1 MPGSEQGESQ
11 YRTLYLNPE
20 PPKFPNLLITGG
32 FLARGCGYR
41 CANTS
46 AEGTRLIMD
55 IPRPSNAR
63 AKMMRRIV
71 LGAAAILLIGGVTYG
86 LSRLRPAAPSVDR
99 ATVWS
104 DEVKRG
110 PMLRELRGI
119 GTLIPEDIQWIPAQT
134 EAQVDRIV
142 LKPGAI
148 VKSDSII
155 LELSNLTLKR
165 DVLDSEY
172 QLKAAEADYANLKV
186 QVNGELLNQKA
197 AEAAVRSEYEQAKIQ
212 HAVDEKLAAEG
223 IGSTVTAELSKVKE
237 EQLGVRVQLEGERTK
252 NTADAAQARLQAQ
265 QSHVDQQR
273 ALYELRH
280 AELEALH
287 VRAGLNGVLQLV
299 PVEVGQ
305 HVLPGTN
312 LARVADPKK
321 LKAEVKVAETQAKD
335 AVIGQKATVD
345 TRNGVVAGHVSRID
359 PSVQNGTV
367 TVDVA
372 IDGPLPDGA
381 RPDLSV
387 DGTIEVENLKDVLYV
402 GRPVHGASQST
413 ISLFK
418 LSSDGS
424 EANRVNVKL
433 GRSSVNTVEILQG
446 LQVGDRVIL
455 SDMSQWD
462 NYDRVRLK

>member
-1 MPGSEQGESQ
+1 M
-11 YRTLYLNPE
+11 
-20 PPKFPNLLITGG
+20 I
-32 FLARGCGYR
+32 
-41 CANTS
+41 
-46 AEGTRLIMD
+46 
-55 IPRPSNAR
+55 
-63 AKMMRRIV
+63 RRIV
-71 LGAAAILLIGGVTYG
+71 LGAAAVLLIGGVTFG
-86 LSRLRPAAPSVDR
+86 LSRLRPAAPTVDR

-165 DVLDSEY
+165 DVLDAEY

-186 QVNGELLNQKA
+186 QVNSELLNQKA
-197 AEAAVRSEYEQAKIQ
+197 AEAGVRSEYEQAKIQ
-212 HAVDEKLAAEG
+212 HAVDEKLAADG
-223 IGSTVTAELSKVKE
+223 IGSTVTAALSKVKE
-237 EQLGVRVQLEGERTK
+237 EQLAVRVQLEADRTK

-265 QSHVDQQR
+265 MSHVDQQR

-312 LARVADPKK
+312 LARVADPKR
-321 LKAEVKVAETQAKD
+321 LKAEIKVAETQAKD

-345 TRNGVVAGHVSRID
+345 TRNGMVTGHVSRID

-367 TVDVA
+367 TMDVA

-418 LSSDGS
+418 LTPDGS
-424 EANRVNVKL
+424 EATRVNVKL

>member
-1 MPGSEQGESQ
+1 M
-11 YRTLYLNPE
+11 
-20 PPKFPNLLITGG
+20 I
-32 FLARGCGYR
+32 
-41 CANTS
+41 
-46 AEGTRLIMD
+46 
-55 IPRPSNAR
+55 
-63 AKMMRRIV
+63 RRIV
-71 LGAAAILLIGGVTYG
+71 LGAAAVLLIGGVTFG
-86 LSRLRPAAPSVDR
+86 LSRLRPAAPTVDR

-165 DVLDSEY
+165 DVLDAEY

-186 QVNGELLNQKA
+186 QVNSELLNQKA
-197 AEAAVRSEYEQAKIQ
+197 AEAGVRSEYEQAKIQ
-212 HAVDEKLAAEG
+212 HAVDEKLTADG

-237 EQLGVRVQLEGERTK
+237 EQLAVRVQLEADRTK

-265 QSHVDQQR
+265 MSHVDQQR

-321 LKAEVKVAETQAKD
+321 LKAEIKVAETQAKD

-345 TRNGVVAGHVSRID
+345 TRNGMVTGHVSRID

-367 TVDVA
+367 TMDVA

-418 LSSDGS
+418 LTPDGS
-424 EANRVNVKL
+424 EATRVNVKL